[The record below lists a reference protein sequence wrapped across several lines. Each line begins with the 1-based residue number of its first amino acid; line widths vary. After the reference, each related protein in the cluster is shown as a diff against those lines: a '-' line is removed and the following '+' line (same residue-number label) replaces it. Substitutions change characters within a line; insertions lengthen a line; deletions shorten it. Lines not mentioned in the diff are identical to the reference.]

1 MFIKRI
7 QPWSHPDSAITPES
21 AYLNRRDLL
30 RAGAISAAGLIL
42 SGLDR
47 SSFADDK
54 TIPPKKKGSSYYPAK
69 KNKAYRVLEKGKD
82 VTLTKESAAT
92 GYNNFYEFSTN
103 KEQVK
108 KLVGKFETDPWKLR
122 IHGLCKKPMTID
134 FSDILKKMPLEERT
148 YRFRCVEAWAMVVP
162 WTGFPLSKLLALVEP
177 TSKAKFVKFTSFKNE
192 KQAPGFKQYSYYPWP
207 YFEGLRLDE
216 AQHDLTMIAT
226 GIYGKPLPK
235 QNGAPLRLIVPWK
248 YGFKSIKSIVDIELV
263 ATQPKTFWNSLAS
276 DEYGFYANVNPKV
289 PHPRWSQ
296 ASERMIPDNSVR
308 KTELYNGYADQ
319 VAKLY
324 PNKTMKKSP
333 RKSH

>member
-1 MFIKRI
+1 MFIKRA
-7 QPWSHPDSAITPES
+7 QSWSHPDSAVTPES

-30 RAGAISAAGLIL
+30 RAGVISAAGLL
-42 SGLDR
+42 LPSLAG

-54 TIPPKKKGSSYYPAK
+54 PLGPKKKGHSYYPAK
-69 KNKAYRVLEKGKD
+69 KNKSYRVLEKGKE
-82 VTLTKESAAT
+82 VPLTKESAAT
-92 GYNNFYEFSTN
+92 SYNNFYEFSTN

-108 KLVGKFETDPWKLR
+108 KLVGNFQTDPWKVR
-122 IHGLCKKPMTID
+122 IHGLCKKPQTLD
-134 FSDILKKMPLEERT
+134 FSDILKKMPLEERN

-162 WTGFPLSKLLALVEP
+162 WTGFPLSKLLKLVEP
-177 TSKAKFVKFTSFKNE
+177 TNKAKYVKFLTFKNE
-192 KQAPGFKQYSYYPWP
+192 KQAPGFKAYPYYPWP

-216 AQHDLTMIAT
+216 AMHDLTMIAT
-226 GIYGKPLPK
+226 GLYGKPMPK
-235 QNGAPLRLIVPWK
+235 QNGAPLRLVVPWK

-263 ATQPKTFWNSLAS
+263 ATQPKTFWNSLAP
-276 DEYGFYANVNPKV
+276 DEYGFYANVDPKV

-308 KTELYNGYADQ
+308 KTEPYNGYASQ

-324 PNKTMKKSP
+324 PKKGRKKSP